1 MSRKRLI
8 FTVISSVFALVILM
22 AWSPWNT
29 FRYHGDGKVSDGADS
44 PVIMSQGPG
53 EYRED
58 PGGTTIQAKN
68 PVIIFINWG
77 SWAFTWIDGQVKKIM
92 P

>member
-1 MSRKRLI
+1 MAMESQPGL
-8 FTVISSVFALVILM
+8 LVWLKERVRNRRVELVVARQLGKEWEM
-22 AWSPWNT
+22 RSLLT
-29 FRYHGDGKVSDGADS
+29 FDGADS

-68 PVIIFINWG
+68 PVIIL
-77 SWAFTWIDGQVKKIM
+77 
-92 P
+92 